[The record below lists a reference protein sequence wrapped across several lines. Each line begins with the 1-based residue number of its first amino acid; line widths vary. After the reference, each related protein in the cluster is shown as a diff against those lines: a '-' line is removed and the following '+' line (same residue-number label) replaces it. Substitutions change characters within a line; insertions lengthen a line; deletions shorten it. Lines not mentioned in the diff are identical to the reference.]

1 MKKSITYIQ
10 STIMNE
16 LMKVYNTRNL
26 ADRILKVL
34 SSNEDRVEIYSTQED
49 CIVFRR
55 KRDNDFT
62 DNEIIHA
69 FAKGAVK
76 LMNSDQSV
84 IEDINDNY
92 EFEYDDK
99 YLDDAYFSSIL
110 EIRRKGRLISVE
122 IDLQ

>member
-1 MKKSITYIQ
+1 MKKSTAYIQ

-16 LMKVYNTRNL
+16 MMKVYNTRNL
-26 ADRILKVL
+26 ADKVLKVL
-34 SSNEDRVEIYSTQED
+34 SPNDDRAEIYSTQED

-76 LMNSDQSV
+76 LMNSDKSV

-99 YLDDAYFSSIL
+99 YLDDAYFSAIL